1 VKKIHI
7 EEAVN
12 ELRTLRDMIRWG
24 VSQFNAA
31 DIYFG
36 HGLDSAWDEA
46 VFLALH
52 AVHLPPNTD
61 NKVLDA
67 RLTTQER
74 RAVAEL
80 IARRVDERKPAAYLT
95 QTAWFAG
102 LPFYV
107 DERVIIPRSPMAEL
121 IERGFDPW
129 LERGELRRVLDLCT
143 GCGCIAVACA
153 LAFPE
158 TKIDA
163 VDISKEALEVAKI
176 NVERH
181 GVEEQIRLIQ
191 TDLFSG
197 LEFNSYDLIISN
209 PPYVSL
215 DEMRKLPQEYR
226 HEPELALSGG
236 EEGLDVIEKI
246 LSEAP
251 NYLTSHGLLIA
262 EVGSSAAALEQKFPE
277 LPFLWLEFER
287 GGHGVFLITAEQLRE
302 YF

>member
-1 VKKIHI
+1 MKKIHI
-7 EEAVN
+7 EDAVN

-46 VFLALH
+46 VFLTLH

-158 TKIDA
+158 TKVDA